1 MAHLAGRLPRRRS
14 SVHRV
19 ANRQLLRYDGYR
31 IALHAGPHGHHRRPL
46 DPRAEAA
53 GHLPAH
59 QRRFPRRS
67 RLANRLRPPV
77 HLHVDERHVLHAH
90 HCPLELGGLQCPRP
104 GETRCRE
111 ALPAHPGLGY
121 GRLHRRHVV
130 RRSGSDRRRT
140 DQTDLLATVR
150 FGPPLPDS
158 RDLLVHAAG
167 LSRQPA
173 RKGQSW
179 SITLGLR
186 AFALFKEKR
195 MAIFFIFSMLLGAA
209 RCRSP
214 MPSATVISRS
224 FGTMP
229 QYADLGPSCAT
240 R

>member
-1 MAHLAGRLPRRRS
+1 MAHLAGRLPRRRT

-31 IALHAGPHGHHRRPL
+31 IALHAGPHGYHRRPL

-59 QRRFPRRS
+59 QRRVPRRS
-67 RLANRLRPPV
+67 RLANRLRTPV

-90 HCPLELGGLQCPRP
+90 HRPLELGGLQCPRP

-111 ALPAHPGLGY
+111 ALPAHPGLGH

-150 FGPPLPDS
+150 FGHPLPDS
-158 RDLLVHAAG
+158 CDLLLHVAG
-167 LSRQPA
+167 LS
-173 RKGQSW
+173 GQSCPEKPVVDRHARTPRIR
-179 SITLGLR
+179 SLQGETHGDLLHLLDAAGRRSSDYQCLRRQLHSELR
-186 AFALFKEKR
+186 A
-195 MAIFFIFSMLLGAA
+195 
-209 RCRSP
+209 RCPNTPTR
-214 MPSATVISRS
+214 
-224 FGTMP
+224 
-229 QYADLGPSCAT
+229 PSCAT